1 MSLHINVDGSVKKV
15 TSLYGNVNGE
25 KKKIKSLWGDKDGS
39 PVKIWEEISGVK
51 LEIPVIWNVT
61 SRYVNN
67 NYAFAHRLGFYADQV
82 DDIILNGKVTWQ
94 ATSSLV
100 SSNKTG
106 ALYIS
111 GFKIGTTTTNP
122 SNIKSIKSV
131 TFKYK
136 TQGVM
141 TFTDFSLSS
150 YISTIDWTVWD
161 KSKPL
166 FLYFANDT
174 QYSYTY
180 ITNLNL
186 KFVANSKSLYLELK
200 TQGTISS
207 SSDMKDLYLMFGDLS
222 NIDNI
227 HLSGTSIV
235 TSETV
240 ALGERQG
247 TSTSSTSASNTISAN
262 TTLNVDK
269 DWTIDRTNYSV
280 YQARLDSSAT
290 NNTKRSANFDLKFD
304 ISLL

>member
-1 MSLHINVDGSVKKV
+1 MSLYTNVDGSVKKV
-15 TSLYGNVNGE
+15 IGLYGNVNGE
-25 KKKIKSLWGDKDGS
+25 KKKIKSLWANKNGS
-39 PVKIWEEISGVK
+39 PSKIWEESSGVK

-61 SRYVNN
+61 SKYVSN
-67 NYAFAHRLGFYADQV
+67 NYAFAHMLGFYADQI
-82 DDIILNGKVTWQ
+82 DDIVLNGKVTWS

-106 ALYIS
+106 ALYLR

-136 TQGVM
+136 TDGAI
-141 TFTDFSLSS
+141 TFTDFSLAS

-174 QYSYTY
+174 QYSYIY

-207 SSDMKDLYLMFGDLS
+207 STDLKELYLMFGDLS

-235 TSETV
+235 TSQTV
-240 ALGERQG
+240 SLDERQG
-247 TSTSSTSASNTISAN
+247 TSTSSTSASNSVSAN
-262 TTLNVDK
+262 TTLSVDK
-269 DWTIDRTNYSV
+269 DWTIDRVNYSV
-280 YQARLDSSAT
+280 YQARLSSTAT